1 MNKKKARLSYSLML
15 AGMVAASPMVAIA
28 ANSPEPQ
35 QTSASQ
41 LKTVTGQVFDELGE
55 PVIGASILV
64 EGTSTGTVSDLDGNF
79 GLTNVPAGA
88 MLQISYVGYT
98 TIHTKAVAGKMVIK
112 LEPDNQIL
120 EETVVIGYGVQKKS
134 NVTGAISSV
143 KADDLKNNINS
154 NAAQSLQGK
163 VSGVQV
169 INASGAPGSAPQI
182 RVRGYSSNGSSDPL
196 YIVDGLKVSDIS
208 YLDPS
213 SIESMEI
220 LKDAASAAIYGA
232 EAGNGVVLITT
243 SAGKKGTT
251 KITADASW
259 SFQTLANK
267 VDVMKAAEYKEFMK
281 EAHGEAFD
289 LLYNTYYANQKNVDT
304 DWQDEMYE
312 LGTMQKYNVG
322 MQGGNDQGKFF
333 LNLGSMANNGMLKTN
348 RDYYKRITGQINAS
362 YNLRPWLDVSSS
374 NTVAY
379 TRSHGVT
386 ESNAQ
391 YGFMKDILNADP
403 VTPVAYSSLSQA
415 PEVVQQAVANGLH
428 VSHDGDSYYT
438 LSPFSNNPMLG
449 LMANPADPKSN
460 STTQFFINGMTSLNI
475 KPFKN
480 FIFTSR
486 LGYTLGNL
494 TDKTYETALWRNIT
508 SSPTSSNQEP
518 ALSSCQYTTHYYQ
531 WENFFNYTLETEKLG
546 NWSVMGGM
554 SYSDKSRDYTYG
566 STNKLTNYNDNFLYL
581 AYSTVDS
588 DDHVDGYLLQQ
599 RQIAYYGRLSWDY
612 LGRYNAQFNFRSDS
626 YDAAY
631 LDLDHNWGF
640 FPSVSLGWAFS
651 QEGFMKNL
659 VEKGILSYGKFR
671 ASYGVNGSISN
682 LSNYMYASILR
693 TGSAGSFMGYTLAPM
708 TYVMNDHMYQTTYPS
723 SLQSNPKLRWE
734 RSNQLDLGLDLRW
747 FNDRLT
753 TTFDYYHKLT
763 DGLLIQS
770 VAQLTT
776 GCGFVYQ
783 NLGKV
788 TNQGFEA
795 EVEWRDRIGKD
806 FKYSLKANIATVSNK
821 VSEYKGEGTR
831 IGGSAIRGAG
841 TMTYFE
847 EGYPIWYIRGY
858 EVDHIDKETGAAV
871 YKDHDGVEGITD
883 ADRTNLGSAIPDFT
897 YGLTLSMSYKNFDL
911 SIFGTGSQGNKLI
924 YGLMSTDSY
933 YQNRPT
939 FLTDGRWKKAGDVAS
954 MPSATQQINDKMF
967 YNSDA
972 FVQDASYFKIKQI
985 QLGYNMPK
993 QWIKKLTLENL
1004 RLYASLDNFF
1014 TFTNY
1019 KGADPE
1025 SSAAMGAASSMAFDY
1040 GAYPSA
1046 KTFSFGVNLAF

>member
-1 MNKKKARLSYSLML
+1 MNNKTARLSYSLML
-15 AGMVAASPMVAIA
+15 AGMIA
-28 ANSPEPQ
+28 AVPMATAATSPEPQ
-35 QTSASQ
+35 QTKAPQQKS
-41 LKTVTGQVFDELGE
+41 VTGQVLDELGE

-64 EGTSTGTVSDLDGNF
+64 EGTTTGTVTDLDGNF
-79 GLTNVPAGA
+79 ELPNVAVGA
-88 MLQISYVGYT
+88 KLQISYVGYT
-98 TIHTKAVAGKMVIK
+98 TVHMTATAGKMVIK

-120 EETVVIGYGVQKKS
+120 EETIVIGYGVQKKS

-143 KADDLKNNINS
+143 KSDDLKNNVNA

-169 INASGAPGSAPQI
+169 VNASGAPGAAPQI

-208 YLDPS
+208 YLDPA

-243 SAGKKGTT
+243 NAGKKGTT

-259 SFQTLANK
+259 SFQTLAKK
-267 VDVMKAAEYKEFMK
+267 VDVLDASEYKKFMT
-281 EAHGEAFD
+281 EAHGEGFD
-289 LLYNTYYANQKNVDT
+289 LLYNTYYANHKNVDT

-312 LGTMQKYNVG
+312 TGTMQKYNVG
-322 MQGGNDQGKFF
+322 LQGGNDMGKFF
-333 LNLGSMANNGMLKTN
+333 LSMGSMNNDGMLVTN

-362 YNLRPWLDVSSS
+362 YNLRPWLDVSTS
-374 NTVAY
+374 NTIAY
-379 TRSHGVT
+379 TRSRGMT

-391 YGFMKDILNADP
+391 YGFMKDMLIADP
-403 VTPVAYSSLSQA
+403 VTPVAYTSLSQA
-415 PEVVQQAVANGLH
+415 PEVYQQAVANGLN
-428 VSHDGDSYYT
+428 VTHDGDTYYA
-438 LSPFSNNPMLG
+438 LSPFTSAPMRS
-449 LMANPADPKSN
+449 LMGTSDDSKVNGI
-460 STTQFFINGMTSLNI
+460 TQFFVNGMTSLNF

-486 LGYTLGNL
+486 LGYTLGNF
-494 TDKTYETALWRNIT
+494 TQKGYESAHWSSLT
-508 SSPTSSNQEP
+508 SSPTANNQEP
-518 ALSSCQYTTHYYQ
+518 ALNSEQHTTHYYQ
-531 WENFFNYTLETEKLG
+531 WENFFNYTLETKNMG
-546 NWSVMGGM
+546 NWAIMGGM
-554 SYSDKSRDYTYG
+554 SYSDKSRDYTYA
-566 STNKLTNYNDNFLYL
+566 STNKLTNYSDNFLYL
-581 AYSTVDS
+581 SYSTVDA
-588 DDHVDGYLLQQ
+588 DDHVDGNLLQQ
-599 RQIAYYGRLSWDY
+599 RQIAYYGRLSWDF

-640 FPSVSLGWAFS
+640 FPSGSIGWTFS
-651 QEGFMKNL
+651 QENFMKNL
-659 VEKGILSYGKFR
+659 TEKGILSYGKFR

-682 LSNYMYASILR
+682 LRNYMYASILR
-693 TGSAGSFMGYTLAPM
+693 TGSAGAFMGYTLAPM
-708 TYVMNDHMYQTTYPS
+708 TYVMNGHMYQTTYPS
-723 SLQSNPKLRWE
+723 SLQANPKLRWE

-776 GCGFVYQ
+776 GCSFVYQ

-806 FKYSLKANIATVSNK
+806 FKYSVKANIATVSNK

-831 IGGSAIRGAG
+831 IGGSAMQGAG

-858 EVDHIDKETGAAV
+858 EVDHIDKETGSV
-871 YKDHDGVEGITD
+871 IYKDHDGVAGITD

-897 YGLTLSMSYKNFDL
+897 YGITLNMSYKNFDL

-924 YGLMSTDSY
+924 YGLMSANSAYD
-933 YQNRPT
+933 NRPT
-939 FLTDGRWKKAGDVAS
+939 FLTEGRWQKPGDVAS
-954 MPSATQQINDKMF
+954 MPSATQQINDKTF

-972 FVQDASYFKIKQI
+972 FVQDASFFKIKQI
-985 QLGYNMPK
+985 QLGYNLPK
-993 QWIKKLTLENL
+993 QWVKKLTMENL

-1014 TFTNY
+1014 TFTKY

-1025 SSAAMGAASSMAFDY
+1025 ASAAMGAASSMAFDY
-1040 GAYPSA
+1040 GAYPAA